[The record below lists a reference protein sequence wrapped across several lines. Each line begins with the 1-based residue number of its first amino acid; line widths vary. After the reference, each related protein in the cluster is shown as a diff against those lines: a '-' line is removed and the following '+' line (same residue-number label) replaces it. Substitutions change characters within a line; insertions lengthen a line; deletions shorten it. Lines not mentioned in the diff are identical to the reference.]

1 MHPVRNSVKALI
13 IRDNKLLCI
22 KKCDQYGVYFILPGG
37 GQEKDETFLETIQR
51 ECKEEIGSKINVGKL
66 KYIREYI
73 GKNHEFSLTD
83 NAHQVEYMFACK
95 LLSEPDLSLAS
106 HLDNRQE
113 GFEWVELEKR
123 ENFRV
128 YPKILTKRLSENYE
142 EIYWGDIN

>member
-1 MHPVRNSVKALI
+1 MYNVRNSVKAI
-13 IRDNKLLCI
+13 IVQDNKLLCI
-22 KKCDQYGVYFILPGG
+22 KLSDKDGNYYILPGG
-37 GQEKDETFLETIQR
+37 GQEKNETFIETLKR
-51 ECKEEIGSKINVGKL
+51 ECLEELGAEIEVQKIR
-66 KYIREYI
+66 YIREYI
-73 GKNHEFSLTD
+73 GKNHEFAHDDD
-83 NAHQVEYMFACK
+83 NHQVEYMFACK